1 MPAGLVTRAF
11 ITRFSPVVTRALPGS
26 REREPRSLA
35 ITKPAW
41 APKASA
47 IRKKNAKEAE
57 KQPRG
62 RTGCAKPASP
72 SSRYWRTGRGGRRT
86 PTLMMLDESEEG
98 AGEEDG
104 EEDGRTEKESEHG
117 GGISAASG
125 AAAGA
130 DPPPPAPQATEQHD
144 QPAAPRGR
152 AARGCWQLWDDSS
165 SIS

>member
-1 MPAGLVTRAF
+1 MGWVQAAGREKNAGGPRDAHFYYSIFTRG
-11 ITRFSPVVTRALPGS
+11 VGS

-104 EEDGRTEKESEHG
+104 D
-117 GGISAASG
+117 
-125 AAAGA
+125 
-130 DPPPPAPQATEQHD
+130 
-144 QPAAPRGR
+144 
-152 AARGCWQLWDDSS
+152 
-165 SIS
+165 